1 MREENNTSS
10 TATKGGRRSNRI
22 MPMNNLEDAKNS
34 FEVLIQ
40 ENNFAVLKGLWKWC
54 MGLNKRAKLIALE
67 LLSGVSM
74 QENVRAFLVK
84 FEGVSKLISLIPVS
98 CDNRA
103 PSAGG
108 DKYGVDL
115 AAIRFI
121 VKSVVN
127 VCATSEKA
135 KEVVRTKM
143 TQIQIGPNKV
153 KMADL
158 MDRDEGIRFYMSM
171 LK

>member
-1 MREENNTSS
+1 
-10 TATKGGRRSNRI
+10 
-22 MPMNNLEDAKNS
+22 
-34 FEVLIQ
+34 
-40 ENNFAVLKGLWKWC
+40 
-54 MGLNKRAKLIALE
+54 MGLNKKAKLIALE

-98 CDNRA
+98 SDNRA

-108 DKYGVDL
+108 DKFGVDL

-121 VKSVVN
+121 VKTVVN

-135 KEVVRTKM
+135 KEVVRNKISS
-143 TQIQIGPNKV
+143 IQIGPNKV

-158 MDRDEGIRFYMSM
+158 MERDEGIRFYMNM

>member
-1 MREENNTSS
+1 
-10 TATKGGRRSNRI
+10 
-22 MPMNNLEDAKNS
+22 MPINSFEDAKNS

-40 ENNFAVLKGLWKWC
+40 ENNFSVLKGLWRWC
-54 MGLNKRAKLIALE
+54 MGLHKKAKLIALE

-84 FEGVSKLISLIPVS
+84 FEGVSKLISLIPIS
-98 CDNRA
+98 SDNCT

-108 DKYGVDL
+108 DKFGVDL

-121 VKSVVN
+121 VKTVVN

-143 TQIQIGPNKV
+143 SAIQIGPNKV
-153 KMADL
+153 KIADL